1 MTRIRDTSPFPQP
14 FHNGCGIQH
23 SSFLFF
29 FFFLLSSFYVQTR
42 ESLVR
47 EIKLVFFSY
56 LLLLLIELIKSY
68 SQIKS
73 LMYEPKSLEKSIIPY
88 HFAHRHG
95 FSPQIVLQS
104 ES

>member
-1 MTRIRDTSPFPQP
+1 MTRIRDTSPFPQRTWD
-14 FHNGCGIQH
+14 
-23 SSFLFF
+23 STLFISLF
-29 FFFLLSSFYVQTR
+29 FFFLLASFYVQTR

-88 HFAHRHG
+88 HFAHRLG